1 MIDSIVPSSLAL
13 ASMNLGVSDG
23 QENKGGSDSP
33 ENIRKAATQFEA
45 LLVGEVLKSARESNG
60 SGWMGTDEDDA
71 GSILSEVSEQQL
83 SQALAAGG
91 GLGLAKTIANGL
103 AKTAAKTS
111 GLASAS
117 KAPNSAA
124 P

>member
-1 MIDSIVPSSLAL
+1 MIDSIAPGSLAL
-13 ASMNLGVSDG
+13 ASMNLDAGSDTKPG
-23 QENKGGSDSP
+23 PDSP

-45 LLVGEVLKSARESNG
+45 LLIGEVLKSARESDG

-91 GLGLAKTIANGL
+91 GLGLEKTIANGL
-103 AKTAAKTS
+103 SKSVAKT
-111 GLASAS
+111 
-117 KAPNSAA
+117 NSLHSN
-124 P
+124 